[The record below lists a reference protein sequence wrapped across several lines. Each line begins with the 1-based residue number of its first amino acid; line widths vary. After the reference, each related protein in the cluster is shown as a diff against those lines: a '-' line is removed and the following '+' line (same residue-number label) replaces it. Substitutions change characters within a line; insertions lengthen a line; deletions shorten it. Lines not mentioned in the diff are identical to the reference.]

1 MKNAW
6 KFVVAGVL
14 AVLLVG
20 LAYVVAVRQ
29 SVAVPPPHDF
39 SYFLATNA
47 LAVVIILVTP
57 AFGLFILQRSG
68 ASLPGWLS
76 FWTFAY
82 LVYLLYIGASLSVGT
97 GSGFIEGQRRE
108 PRHLPWIDWVLVVW
122 WGLDVVLAFTVG
134 GTTGPLRLGRGAL
147 HLILFAVLLVRW
159 LESDAW
165 YLHALGILMVLAV
178 LIFAIVRVVVV
189 EFDRDSLAGRLFI
202 GAFDVID
209 RFVPWHRLPTPLAVL
224 NLAAFREV
232 LRAKNLHNTSDIPVT
247 RPENQTPIPRF
258 EPRFL
263 YERELDGHYNDLTK
277 PAMGSASTNEDTTH
291 DSMYLHQEPSGGPV
305 RPERPAGVCLPR
317 GVPVADTQSARG
329 QHAGCS
335 RAGSSCRPRP
345 STCWRRRGFSSRR
358 TTGSTTASR
367 RPTTRTGPPRRRRHL
382 ARVPDA
388 SPPHPARPD
397 PGLRGRAA
405 ARGPRLPLQAGPA
418 DLRQRRVPL
427 VGRVADLRQQPRDLA
442 TAAVG
447 PRGQASFPT
456 ASSSSTATSSRS
468 TPATRDRPVRLHRQL
483 VARAEPAA
491 HPLHPRAQC
500 HLRSATAASIP
511 TGPATRSFDVARLVN
526 AALMAKIHTIE
537 WTPAILGH
545 PALAGRP

>member
-108 PRHLPWIDWVLVVW
+108 PAHLPWIDWVLVVW

-247 RPENQTPIPRF
+247 RPENQTPIPPF
-258 EPRFL
+258 EPRVPL
-263 YERELDGHYNDLTK
+263 RAGDRRPLQRPDQAGDGQRQHERGDDPRQHV
-277 PAMGSASTNEDTTH
+277 
-291 DSMYLHQEPSGGPV
+291 LHAEPSGGPV
-305 RPERPAGVCLPR
+305 RPERPAGVRLPG
-317 GVPVADTQSARG
+317 GVAAADAQPARDRPPA
-329 QHAGCS
+329 AGPPEVPAGRDPQPAGGGVDS
-335 RAGSSCRPRP
+335 VPDARLVQPRRA
-345 STCWRRRGFSSRR
+345 
-358 TTGSTTASR
+358 ADR
-367 RPTTRTGPPRRRRHL
+367 RPAPGPARRRRHL

-388 SPPHPARPD
+388 SPSHPARPD
-397 PGLRGRAA
+397 AGLRGRAG

-418 DLRQRRVPL
+418 FLCQRRVPL
-427 VGRVADLRQQPRDLA
+427 VGRVADLRQQRRDLA
-442 TAAVG
+442 TAADG
-447 PRGQASFPT
+447 P
-456 ASSSSTATSSRS
+456 
-468 TPATRDRPVRLHRQL
+468 
-483 VARAEPAA
+483 
-491 HPLHPRAQC
+491 
-500 HLRSATAASIP
+500 
-511 TGPATRSFDVARLVN
+511 
-526 AALMAKIHTIE
+526 
-537 WTPAILGH
+537 
-545 PALAGRP
+545 